1 MVSISII
8 FSCSIMC
15 THQDSNNF
23 WRWPSTYCGLPSE
36 SQGPCSHIW
45 TAECRSTTIHYGWRS
60 SKCSGNEEKSEAF
73 SVYLQG
79 KYRFLATME
88 TRLQNIVALIV
99 MSIVLYFWEW
109 DLMLISYGHMILS
122 FFHSLSS
129 PFWVSLKQDWHMA
142 LRFIYWNFS
151 Y

>member
-88 TRLQNIVALIV
+88 THLQNIVALIV
-99 MSIVLYFWEW
+99 MSIVLWFLGVRPDVDFLWAH
-109 DLMLISYGHMILS
+109 DP
-122 FFHSLSS
+122 FFLPLPVFSLLGM
-129 PFWVSLKQDWHMA
+129 LKQDWHMA